1 MKRINLFFLKNMATF
16 YVIISL
22 FCEKRVRAKRMKYE
36 KCLSCKQLGTTCDG
50 PNFLAM
56 DAIELGH
63 WCDEKRKQIPGLTYD
78 KLAADTELSKSA
90 VYGFLHGAHTDYRL
104 ETIRPIVR
112 RITGG
117 KWDDNPCGNLTNSE
131 RVQMEE
137 KVRALEK
144 EIAWRDD
151 KIQHLQGN
159 NASMQMLITNTN
171 ARNTQDK
178 DFLRS
183 QIKGKNKTIVALSI
197 CLGITLAVIIAA
209 LIVDRLNGDI
219 GFFWLE
225 GLLQRN
231 GIDWSFRGAVEKA
244 LQWFA

>member
-1 MKRINLFFLKNMATF
+1 
-16 YVIISL
+16 
-22 FCEKRVRAKRMKYE
+22 MKYE
-36 KCLSCKQLGTTCDG
+36 KCLTCKQLGTTCDG

-56 DAIELGH
+56 DAVELGH

-131 RVQMEE
+131 RAQMEE

-144 EIAWRDD
+144 EIAWRDE
-151 KIQHLQGN
+151 KIQDLQHN
-159 NASMQMLITNTN
+159 FASMQTLVANTN
-171 ARNTQDK
+171 ARNTTDK

-183 QIKGKNKTIVALSI
+183 QIKSKNKAIITMSI
-197 CLGITLAVIIAA
+197 CLGITTAVIIAA
-209 LIVDRLNGDI
+209 LIIDRLNSGV

-225 GLLQRN
+225 GLFQRN
-231 GIDWSFRGAVEKA
+231 GIGGSIRGAVEKA

>member
-1 MKRINLFFLKNMATF
+1 
-16 YVIISL
+16 
-22 FCEKRVRAKRMKYE
+22 MKYE
-36 KCLSCKQLGTTCDG
+36 KCLTCKQLGNSCDG

-56 DAIELGH
+56 DAVELGH

-90 VYGFLHGAHTDYRL
+90 VYGFLHGAHADYRL

-131 RVQMEE
+131 RAQMEE
-137 KVRALEK
+137 KVRQLEA

-151 KIQHLQGN
+151 KIQHLQGS
-159 NASMQMLITNTN
+159 NAAMQTLITNSN
-171 ARNTQDK
+171 ARSTQDK
-178 DFLRS
+178 DFLRA
-183 QIKGKNKTIVALSI
+183 QIKNRNKAVLALSI
-197 CLGITLAVIIAA
+197 CLGITTSVIIAA
-209 LIVDRLNGDI
+209 LIIDRLHGGV

-225 GLLQRN
+225 GLFQRN
-231 GIDWSFRGAVEKA
+231 GIGGYIRGAIERIG
-244 LQWFA
+244 QYIT